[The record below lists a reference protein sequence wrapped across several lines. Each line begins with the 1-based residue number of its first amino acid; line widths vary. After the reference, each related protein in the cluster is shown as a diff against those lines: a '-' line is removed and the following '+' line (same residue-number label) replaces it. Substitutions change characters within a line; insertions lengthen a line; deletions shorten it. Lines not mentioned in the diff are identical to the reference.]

1 MKKSTRSSK
10 LVYLCELAML
20 LAVML
25 VMKLLGLDNVQLT
38 PFLKTSFLTVPIAV
52 GAMLM
57 DPLAATIL
65 GGMFGM
71 MSLLD
76 AIRGVSVMT
85 ATFFS
90 ISPVHTVILCLGTRM
105 LMGFLTGIIFKAVK
119 KIDKT
124 RIVCYYLGGLL
135 APMLNTIFFM
145 GYIVLAFYQTDYIQ
159 NLVVSKGA
167 QNAFM
172 FVVLLV
178 GVQGTIEWATGLL
191 VSGTVGK
198 SVSVALKQSSFRRY
212 LP

>member
-1 MKKSTRSSK
+1 MRTTRSK
-10 LVYLCELAML
+10 ELVYLCKLSML

-25 VMKLLGLDNVQLT
+25 LMKLLGLDNVQLT

-52 GAMLM
+52 GSMLM
-57 DPLAATIL
+57 GPLAGAIL
-65 GGMFGM
+65 GAMFGA
-71 MSLLD
+71 MSLFD

-90 ISPVHTVILCLGTRM
+90 ISPVHTVLLCLGTRM
-105 LMGFLTGIIFKAVK
+105 LMGFLTGVIFRAIQ

-124 RIVCYYLGGLL
+124 RFVSYYVGGLL

-145 GYIVLAFYQTDYIQ
+145 GYIVLFFYHTDYIQ
-159 NLVVSKGA
+159 NLVAAKGA

-178 GVQGTIEWATGLL
+178 GLQGTIEWLTGLL
-191 VSGTVGK
+191 VSGTIGK
-198 SVSVALKQSSFRRY
+198 SVSVALKR
-212 LP
+212 